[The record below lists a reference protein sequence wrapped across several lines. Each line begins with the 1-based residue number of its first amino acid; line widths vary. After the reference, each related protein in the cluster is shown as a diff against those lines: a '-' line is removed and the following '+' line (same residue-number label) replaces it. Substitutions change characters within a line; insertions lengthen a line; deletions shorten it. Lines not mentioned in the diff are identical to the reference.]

1 MFEKITV
8 HTPRQFVPAD
18 LNTGDWAALAPLFE
32 QLEQQLSAAA
42 DAASVSSLSAIP
54 SRSSFFVIVPFPL
67 ISR

>member
-32 QLEQQLSAAA
+32 QLEQQLSAAT
-42 DAASVSSLSAIP
+42 DAAQLEQVILNWEELSAAIAEE
-54 SRSSFFVIVPFPL
+54 SS
-67 ISR
+67 